1 MLPMQSDIRLDIKN
15 LESEIM
21 HIEEDIVELLQLH
34 NDQKIK
40 KHLQELRSDLKHLS
54 IIANGAP
61 LEKSEDRKVMD
72 FLRVHYNNLQK
83 LSVPA

>member
-1 MLPMQSDIRLDIKN
+1 MQPDIRHDIKN
-15 LESEIM
+15 LEREII
-21 HIEEDIVELLQLH
+21 HLEDDIVELLQLH

-40 KHLQELRSDLKHLS
+40 KSLNELRSDLKHLS

-72 FLRVHYNNLQK
+72 FLRIHYNNLQK